1 MLIWK
6 LRDFWGKWLAFVL
19 CPLKEKYR
27 VCICNGQWR
36 QRERSIQ
43 LNMKVLSS
51 NSKTWKVSQSTNGLI
66 AALLAVKSL
75 RARLWQEDQE
85 SRVYIQTSSKV
96 IRGDADTMRCVKSDK
111 LDTQTREIFHLQL
124 TTGRL
129 GLIRNDVDGG
139 IKDNREKDHVRDRR
153 TSNLVTK

>member
-1 MLIWK
+1 M
-6 LRDFWGKWLAFVL
+6 
-19 CPLKEKYR
+19 
-27 VCICNGQWR
+27 
-36 QRERSIQ
+36 
-43 LNMKVLSS
+43 
-51 NSKTWKVSQSTNGLI
+51 
-66 AALLAVKSL
+66 
-75 RARLWQEDQE
+75 
-85 SRVYIQTSSKV
+85 
-96 IRGDADTMRCVKSDK
+96 IRGDADTMRYVKSDK